1 MFVSKKKLHKLSS
14 TVYNNLGEKICTHS
28 PRDRFLIGHLANSFL
43 IWMSWISDNIS
54 WPHFCYLCTLSS
66 AVFIQCC
73 LQEWEMLGSWL
84 GQQTARV
91 TKWTQIS
98 CVLFACM
105 KAREVAVTAYEHM
118 ELNNGCHCWK
128 EINRKENKRKKGKNL
143 KGFLSFSLPIALT
156 HSCSSWVQQAVS
168 ALYPIL
174 LLFSFL
180 LFSFLLFSF
189 HFCLQ
194 KQPGFFFW
202 CCKVHFCLHNWENLS
217 HVFLS
222 YLFTC
227 RNKLCMSDSIWPSFN
242 FLLFYI
248 YIL

>member
-1 MFVSKKKLHKLSS
+1 M
-14 TVYNNLGEKICTHS
+14 YNNLGKKICTHS

-105 KAREVAVTAYEHM
+105 KEREVAVTAYQRM

-143 KGFLSFSLPIALT
+143 KGFLMFFPTNSPYTLLFFMGPAGCLSSL
-156 HSCSSWVQQAVS
+156 S
-168 ALYPIL
+168 YL

-180 LFSFLLFSF
+180 FFSSV
-189 HFCLQ
+189 
-194 KQPGFFFW
+194 FFP
-202 CCKVHFCLHNWENLS
+202 
-217 HVFLS
+217 FLS
-222 YLFTC
+222 SETT
-227 RNKLCMSDSIWPSFN
+227 W
-242 FLLFYI
+242 LL
-248 YIL
+248 LLVL